1 MNIRTRLAQTSDA
14 TFLAWVILTAARS
27 HRERGWFDLVLSRP
41 QSECLEYLRRLT
53 LTSTRSWWHYSR
65 FRVAEVDGRATAAL
79 CAFRAGDGY
88 PLSQAAMV
96 EVARSLAWSDD
107 EQDAMWSR
115 GAYMFTCI
123 MESDDNLWIIE
134 NVATLP
140 AHRGRG
146 LAHALLEEVLAE
158 GRAKGFTR
166 AQIPSSSAT
175 TQPSGYMQA
184 PGSHSTMNGAIPTS
198 KPPSVPP
205 VCAGSRVHCSE
216 NRPAQAPE
224 VASREHL
231 TAENRTSRLA
241 VEEPREAREERAPL
255 SQASA
260 WSWPAARIEEQSCL
274 MGRAEEP
281 WTQLWTPS
289 RRSFTVASGCTA

>member
-27 HRERGWFDLVLSRP
+27 HRERGWFDIVLSRP

-123 MESDDNLWIIE
+123 LESDDNLWTIE

-140 AHRGRG
+140 AHRGQG
-146 LAHALLEEVLAE
+146 LAHALLDEALAE

-166 AQIPSSSAT
+166 AQITFLIGNDPAERVYVGAGFT
-175 TQPSGYMQA
+175 FDDERRHPDFEAAVGA
-184 PGSHSTMNGAIPTS
+184 PGLRRF
-198 KPPSVPP
+198 V
-205 VCAGSRVHCSE
+205 
-216 NRPAQAPE
+216 
-224 VASREHL
+224 
-231 TAENRTSRLA
+231 
-241 VEEPREAREERAPL
+241 RAL
-255 SQASA
+255 
-260 WSWPAARIEEQSCL
+260 
-274 MGRAEEP
+274 
-281 WTQLWTPS
+281 
-289 RRSFTVASGCTA
+289 

>member
-14 TFLAWVILTAARS
+14 TFLAWIILTAARS
-27 HRERGWFDLVLSRP
+27 HREKGWFDIVLSRP
-41 QSECLEYLRRLT
+41 ESECLAYLRQLT

-65 FRVAEVDGRATAAL
+65 FRVAEVDGRAAAAL

-107 EQDAMWSR
+107 EQNAMWSR

-123 MESDDNLWIIE
+123 MESDDNLWTIE

-146 LAHALLEEVLAE
+146 LGHALLEEALAE

-166 AQIPSSSAT
+166 AQITFLIGNDPAERLYAGAGFT
-175 TQPSGYMQA
+175 FDDERRHPDFEAAVGA
-184 PGSHSTMNGAIPTS
+184 PGLRRF
-198 KPPSVPP
+198 V
-205 VCAGSRVHCSE
+205 
-216 NRPAQAPE
+216 
-224 VASREHL
+224 
-231 TAENRTSRLA
+231 
-241 VEEPREAREERAPL
+241 RAL
-255 SQASA
+255 
-260 WSWPAARIEEQSCL
+260 
-274 MGRAEEP
+274 
-281 WTQLWTPS
+281 
-289 RRSFTVASGCTA
+289 